1 MKKAKEYPVRIVTRT
16 HPHAGELGVIRA
28 DDDGK
33 TEVMTM
39 GKLKLFKVWLTN
51 CPWGRE
57 PARKGCGELD
67 SWLNTVLSGLRS
79 CLNLASKPFTAA
91 LLCAVVVW

>member
-51 CPWGRE
+51 CPEGQE
-57 PARKGCGELD
+57 
-67 SWLNTVLSGLRS
+67 SGW
-79 CLNLASKPFTAA
+79 AA
-91 LLCAVVVW
+91 LSNMVSAGTPRSLT